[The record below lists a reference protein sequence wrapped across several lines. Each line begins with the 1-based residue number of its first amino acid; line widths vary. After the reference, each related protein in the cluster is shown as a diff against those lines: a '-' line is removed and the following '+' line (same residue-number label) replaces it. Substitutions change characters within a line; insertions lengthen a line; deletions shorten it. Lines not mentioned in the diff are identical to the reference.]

1 MENWGLVTYR
11 ETDLLIDEATAGV
24 RQKNRVSTVINHELA
39 HQWFGNLVTM
49 KWWND
54 LWLNES
60 FATFAETL
68 ATQTLHPE
76 YNSMESFVSD
86 MMLRAMAL
94 DGLKTSHP
102 ISMTIKRAQE
112 VDEVFDAIS

>member
-1 MENWGLVTYR
+1 
-11 ETDLLIDEATAGV
+11 
-24 RQKNRVSTVINHELA
+24 
-39 HQWFGNLVTM
+39 
-49 KWWND
+49 
-54 LWLNES
+54 
-60 FATFAETL
+60 
-68 ATQTLHPE
+68 
-76 YNSMESFVSD
+76 MESFVSD